1 MYLHGNIPVEF
12 LSILFRL
19 VKTRQ
24 FCSTNDDE
32 CFPSSK
38 FRTIKMQRL
47 VYCQLLPNSCQFSLL
62 KGLREY

>member
-1 MYLHGNIPVEF
+1 MYSHGNISIEF
-12 LSILFRL
+12 SSIFFLL

-24 FCSTNDDE
+24 FCSTNGDE

-38 FRTIKMQRL
+38 FRNIKMQRL